1 MVLIVFSSCQ
11 KRENYVVEYPELYTP
26 EYCTNNYIQADPNL
40 LYIAYADN
48 SIGRIDVPGGYARY
62 YAIKDVP
69 VDEYLLLDEAVM
81 FAPLSYKIV
90 KNKYKSDLPQQE
102 IVSYK
107 IKSVLIYSQSKDLD
121 ELDKKALG
129 EKMVDEIVASID
141 GNDATAFQSHIIDC
155 MQTKNYKEVGIAG
168 DLYDILNIRVRV
180 VFENY
185 ENLVWDS
192 NLYKQNDTYYIL
204 VHTYVDDSWGSGWK
218 QNMFPI
224 NQKLAELIP

>member
-1 MVLIVFSSCQ
+1 MFFSSCN
-11 KRENYVVEYPELYTP
+11 KHDNNIVEYPEMYTP
-26 EYCTNNYIQADPNL
+26 AYCSENYVEADPNL
-40 LYIAYADN
+40 IYTVSAEND
-48 SIGRIDVPGGYARY
+48 IGRIDVPGGYARY

-90 KNKYKSDLPQQE
+90 KNKHNLDLPQQE

-192 NLYKQNDTYYIL
+192 SLYKQNDTYYIL